1 MTTGPVA
8 QAAARK
14 ATRDAGG
21 LKIKTYCKGY
31 AVDRA
36 AVLRAYDAWLS
47 SESGHKNGW
56 RVGKEYGGA
65 EALTEEILWEV
76 TMRSLRFKPIVRY
89 NRVEPTNGKVREIG
103 IASVKQQVVDY
114 IVVTA
119 VSDLLSAK
127 LGYYQVA
134 AVKGKG
140 QGVCARA
147 LSKWVREGGYFVKAD
162 VRKCYPSIKHDV
174 VMRILRRYVRSPDV
188 LYCAEALLATYGH
201 GGLEIGSYFSLCM
214 AQLVLS
220 CAYHHVEGLHKTRRD
235 RRVSLVSHQIWHLDD
250 VMLFSRGKR
259 DLRMAMR
266 SLEHYM
272 ASELGL
278 ELKPWKICKVSPD
291 EPCDM
296 GGFVVRHLRSRTGK
310 MRVRVTVRHG
320 TFLRT
325 RRAFRAFARRPG
337 LAASYRVISY
347 WGKLVHSDSYG
358 FVSRTGARLAFN
370 RARRIVAAHDRME
383 AKYGMS

>member
-1 MTTGPVA
+1 
-8 QAAARK
+8 
-14 ATRDAGG
+14 
-21 LKIKTYCKGY
+21 LKSYCKGLV
-31 AVDRA
+31 VDRE
-36 AVLRAYDAWLS
+36 AVESAYSAWLS
-47 SESGHKNGW
+47 SDSGHKNAH
-56 RVGKEYGGA
+56 RVLEEYGSA
-65 EALTEEILWEV
+65 AALVEEILWEV
-76 TMRSLRFKPIVRY
+76 TMRRLTFRPIVRY
-89 NRVEPTNGKVREIG
+89 KRLEPTNGKVRTIG

-114 IVVTA
+114 VVVTA
-119 VSDLLSAK
+119 IQGLLDAK
-127 LGYYQVA
+127 VGYYQVA

-140 QGVCARA
+140 QKVCARA
-147 LSKWVREGGYFVKAD
+147 LRRWVPEGGYYVKAD
-162 VRKCYPSIKHDV
+162 VRKCYPSIGHDV
-174 VMRILRRYVRSPDV
+174 VMRILRKYVRSANV
-188 LYCAEALLATYGH
+188 LYCAESLLATYEH
-201 GGLEIGSYFSLCM
+201 GGLEIGSYFSLCA